1 MKGLKKRRVSFDH
14 AGHSVSAF
22 VKELDD
28 QDATWTLNRLLSDS
42 ARDAGNYDP
51 DLAQAAV
58 LRLAVDDLKV
68 DGRTYSLS
76 KRNKGLPIYVDEE
89 TDKTTLEHLLGYVI
103 RYNPVLVQRD
113 RYRDAFEEFVLDEE
127 DVYEAD
133 PTESLAE

>member
-1 MKGLKKRRVSFDH
+1 MKGLKKHRVSFDH
-14 AGHSVSAF
+14 AGHQVSAF

-58 LRLAVDDLKV
+58 LRLAVEDLKV
-68 DGRTYSLS
+68 DGKTYSLA

-103 RYNPVLVQRD
+103 RHNPVLVQRD
-113 RYRDAFEEFVLDEE
+113 RYREAFEEFVLDDE

-133 PTESLAE
+133 PTEALAE